1 MPKGIPNRK
10 YTPEFKKLVYVCDSQ
25 GTAVFLNSLFRSIQH
40 LASVIAIGSGALY
53 ACPWFDACFTE
64 PYWEAYLF
72 CACKTGK
79 VPEFRMVRACR
90 EEGYSIAEFMVL
102 PPRRRRRLN
111 RAAAEACFRLHPDRR
126 EVSPSLGDS
135 SAYRFRERVL
145 PAGQGKR
152 RSLREMFLPFVQ
164 IPR

>member
-1 MPKGIPNRK
+1 MPLKPR
-10 YTPEFKKLVYVCDSQ
+10 TLMSRPAVCQRNS
-25 GTAVFLNSLFRSIQH
+25 GGYAVGGAADGHTSGKRNG
-40 LASVIAIGSGALY
+40 VGSD
-53 ACPWFDACFTE
+53 WFDACFTE

-72 CACKTGK
+72 RACETGK
-79 VPEFRMVRACR
+79 LPGFRMVRACR
-90 EEGYSIAEFMVL
+90 EKGYSLAEFMVL
-102 PPRRRRRLN
+102 PPRRRQRLN
-111 RAAAEACFRLHPDRR
+111 RAAAESCFRLHPGRR

-152 RSLREMFLPFVQ
+152 RGLREMFLPFVQ